1 MKSYD
6 IQTHIQALELL
17 LSLCIQQSPKEVIEF
32 ENISM
37 EDLFS
42 RIQVL
47 IHEEEYLYA
56 LTPTEWQILYQY
68 IDYYRYKPENQKKVE
83 VFNQM
88 IDDVNDRL
96 YLNEIFYDNYQ
107 KIISTND
114 QSELSTCLNRYS
126 SMCNSIFSRYFK
138 FEEKIPCYE
147 SVSSNLIHVLWQTKY
162 ILLVYIVESLLPEDY
177 QVLEDTVYAEA
188 AMISIINQH
197 KDELTNQHYEKM
209 IQLIIDRNKE
219 EHLLKNSVSKEH
231 KTLFKTKTYIN
242 TKETIHAGEMIL
254 NYIENELEQKKLKKS
269 K

>member
-126 SMCNSIFSRYFK
+126 SMCNSIFHVISNSRRRY
-138 FEEKIPCYE
+138 
-147 SVSSNLIHVLWQTKY
+147 
-162 ILLVYIVESLLPEDY
+162 LVMRV
-177 QVLEDTVYAEA
+177 
-188 AMISIINQH
+188 
-197 KDELTNQHYEKM
+197 
-209 IQLIIDRNKE
+209 
-219 EHLLKNSVSKEH
+219 
-231 KTLFKTKTYIN
+231 
-242 TKETIHAGEMIL
+242 
-254 NYIENELEQKKLKKS
+254 
-269 K
+269 